1 GAPGVE
7 TLLPNLY
14 SAGVAEGKLTIHDL
28 VRLLCE
34 NPARVYGLSDRKGSL
49 KTGADADLVILDP
62 AAEWVLDEAGQHS
75 FAGWSLYHGRAM
87 KGKIDS
93 VLVRGQEV
101 YDGERITGRLEGQF
115 VRPAHKAYIPVRPGR
130 EWLRQEMDALN
141 LETYLD
147 AASNLIGRLPG
158 TQPELPPILVGSH
171 TDTVTGGG
179 RFDGIAG
186 VAAGLEIVRILRD
199 SGLRLR
205 RTLEIVDFTAEE
217 PTDFGVSTVGSRGM
231 VGTLTETM
239 LGSRDQEGRSL
250 QNCIAAAG
258 GEPAL
263 LAEPLRMPGSV
274 AAYLELHIEQG
285 PVLIE
290 SGQPL
295 AVVTGIV
302 GIGRYELRVAGQPDH
317 AGTTPMTM
325 RRDALTAAGEL
336 FVELE
341 RICREPYEAPV
352 VGTVGVVHVSPNA
365 ANVVPGEVTFKF
377 EVRSVDPALIDVVCS
392 RYLESARQLVEVR
405 GLELHVTPLTRSE
418 PVAVSDIVQ
427 EALTAACG
435 EVLLE
440 SGGQGAETVPQIPSG
455 AGHDGNQLSRIAP
468 IGMLFVPSLGG
479 RSHCPEEWTDIQPI
493 AQGTSALAR
502 AVLRLDREL

>member
-1 GAPGVE
+1 MGANSIMTAANEDRLWKDIE
-7 TLLPNLY
+7 TL
-14 SAGVAEGKLTIHDL
+14 SRITD
-28 VRLLCE
+28 
-34 NPARVYGLSDRKGSL
+34 
-49 KTGADADLVILDP
+49 
-62 AAEWVLDEAGQHS
+62 
-75 FAGWSLYHGRAM
+75 HGRPWT
-87 KGKIDS
+87 
-93 VLVRGQEV
+93 R
-101 YDGERITGRLEGQF
+101 
-115 VRPAHKAYIPVRPGR
+115 RPFTPLYAEGR
-130 EWLRQEMDALN
+130 EWLRQEMETLE

-205 RTLEIVDFTAEE
+205 HTLEIVDFTAEE

-231 VGTLTETM
+231 VGTLTESM
-239 LGSRDQEGRSL
+239 LASRDQEGRIL
-250 QNCIAAAG
+250 RDCIAAAG
-258 GEPAL
+258 GEPAR
-263 LAEPLRMPGSV
+263 LAEPLRKPGSV

-336 FVELE
+336 FTELE

-377 EVRSVDPALIDVVCS
+377 EVRSVDPDLIDVVCS
-392 RYLESARQLVEVR
+392 RYLESARQLVEAR
-405 GLELHVTPLTRSE
+405 GLELEVTPLTRSE
-418 PVAVSDIVQ
+418 PVAVSDRVR
-427 EALTAACG
+427 EALVAACG
-435 EVLLE
+435 EVLLV
-440 SGGQGAETVPQIPSG
+440 SGAGDQDAEPVPQIPSG
-455 AGHDGNQLSRIAP
+455 AGHDGNQLSVIAP
-468 IGMLFVPSLGG
+468 IGMVFVPSLGG
-479 RSHCPEEWTDIQPI
+479 RSHCPEEWTDIGPI
-493 AQGTSALAR
+493 AQGTGALAR
-502 AVLRLDREL
+502 AVLRLDREQ